1 MLGVLACGHLTMSIA
16 DVVVAVVFFFIV
28 RVESSSLGEALVV
41 GRMIDA
47 QVSQEILTTDLL
59 EQ

>member
-16 DVVVAVVFFFIV
+16 VVVGVVVFFFIV
-28 RVESSSLGEALVV
+28 RVESSSLGEVLVV